1 MSEPNIIDPKLAKER
16 ARLMAELKEAQTRA
30 AAIFKGDPAKY
41 RAEEEKVAGIV
52 RRIQEIDR
60 QR

>member
-1 MSEPNIIDPKLAKER
+1 MSEPNIIDRKLAEER

-30 AAIFKGDPAKY
+30 AAIFEGDPAEY